1 MNTTYSCLF
10 GEVVLF
16 SKIQL
21 NYINKQNIRINFTSA
36 MEHFGWPSAIPSQGS
51 AYQDDQTEELETD
64 SRPFWGLAVLI
75 CCGHSEAWFQNQ
87 DREVSNSQSEL
98 EARKLVWQ
106 SQDSL
111 WLGQGHSEYIWHP
124 ELE

>member
-21 NYINKQNIRINFTSA
+21 NYITKQNIRVNFTSTIG
-36 MEHFGWPSAIPSQGS
+36 HFGWPSAIPSQGP

-75 CCGHSEAWFQNQ
+75 CCVHSEAWFQNQ
-87 DREVSNSQSEL
+87 GRGVSNSQSEL
-98 EARKLVWQ
+98 EARKLTWQ
-106 SQDSL
+106 SQDSW
-111 WLGQGHSEYIWHP
+111 WLGQGHSEYTWHT